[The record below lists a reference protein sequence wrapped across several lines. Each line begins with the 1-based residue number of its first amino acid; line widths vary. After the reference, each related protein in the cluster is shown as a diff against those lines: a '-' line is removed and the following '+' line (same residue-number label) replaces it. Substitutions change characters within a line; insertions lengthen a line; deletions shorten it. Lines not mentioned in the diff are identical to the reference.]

1 MKRKL
6 DEVLHPKKKNL
17 TSIRERFRYFKQKKV
32 QPDFANLSNELVNDL
47 RVLKSSKIFKS
58 DSKIFRLES
67 GLVLIKS
74 LLEPEYAEK
83 LGKLALETFPIKA
96 DAKSNLGK
104 LGEDV
109 KIAVSSFD
117 THSDL
122 KKTKLFG
129 LRWVTLGHHH
139 NWDTRV
145 YDKNALSVGKM
156 PEELDELGKEI
167 SRCFEFTDSFNPQAS
182 ICNYYP
188 ANVGTIGIH
197 TDNSGE

>member
-6 DEVLHPKKKNL
+6 NEAPHPKKKNM
-17 TSIRERFRYFKQKKV
+17 TSIRERFRYFKQKKI
-32 QPDFANLSNELVNDL
+32 QPDFANLSNELINDS
-47 RVLKSSKIFKS
+47 RMLKNSEIFKS
-58 DSKIFRLES
+58 DAKIFRLES

-83 LGKLALETFPIKA
+83 LGKLALETFPLKA

-104 LGEDV
+104 LSEDV
-109 KIAVSSFD
+109 TIAVNSFD
-117 THSDL
+117 TNSDL

-145 YDKNALSVGKM
+145 YDKNTLSAGKM

-167 SRCFEFTDSFNPQAS
+167 SRCLELTDSFKPQAS